1 VNGKERVEA
10 ALRGQQPDTVPV
22 MLHNFML
29 AAKEADVSMA
39 QFRSDP
45 KALAG
50 SFIQAV
56 ERYGYDA
63 VLVEVDTVTLAGAV
77 GVPVDFPDQHP
88 ARAHQGCLDSL
99 DHLDE
104 LEVDG
109 LDLSKN
115 ERIQVWLEGTR
126 LLKQHFGDEIYIR
139 GNCDQAPFS
148 LASMMRSAQEW
159 MIDLTESDNR
169 WKIHRLLEFCTGVC
183 CQFIDLMAETG
194 ADMVSNGDSPAGP
207 EMISPAM
214 YREFAWPYE
223 CRLVDRAHQH
233 GLPYLLHICG
243 NTDLI
248 LQDMVKTQADCLE
261 LDQKTNAKLAHEL
274 FQDRAVF
281 VGNIDPS
288 GVLALGSPQLV
299 QHKTRELLQQFADTP
314 RFILNAG
321 CAIPA
326 TTPSDNLHALIQT
339 AREGVSQKHF
349 SKPGS
354 KNLEVKL

>member
-1 VNGKERVEA
+1 
-10 ALRGQQPDTVPV
+10 
-22 MLHNFML
+22 
-29 AAKEADVSMA
+29 
-39 QFRSDP
+39 
-45 KALAG
+45 LAG
-50 SFIQAV
+50 AFIQAV

-63 VLVEVDTVTLAGAV
+63 VLVDVDTVTLAGAV
-77 GVPVDFPDQHP
+77 GVPIDLPDQQP
-88 ARAHQGCLDSL
+88 ARAHQGCLKSL
-99 DHLDE
+99 NHLDE
-104 LEVDG
+104 LETEG

-126 LLKQHFGDEIYIR
+126 LLKQHFGEEIYIR

-148 LASMMRSAQEW
+148 LAGLMRSTQEW

-169 WKIHRLLEFCTGVC
+169 HRIDHLLEFCTGVC
-183 CQFIDLMAETG
+183 LQFIDLMAETG
-194 ADMVSNGDSPAGP
+194 ADMVSGGDSPAGP

-223 CRLVDRAHQH
+223 RRLVDRAHQH

-243 NTDLI
+243 NTDPI
-248 LQDMVKTQADCLE
+248 LQDMVETQADCLE
-261 LDQKTNAKLAHEL
+261 LDQKTDAKLAHDL
-274 FQDRAVF
+274 FQNKAVF

-299 QHKTRELLQQFADTP
+299 KQKTQELLKQFADTP

-326 TTPSDNLHALIQT
+326 TTPSENLHALIQT
-339 AREGVSQKHF
+339 AREGVS
-349 SKPGS
+349 P
-354 KNLEVKL
+354 